1 MENDLPI
8 IMEKE
13 WSIPPSLIKV
23 SALKR
28 LVSMLKSTNQ
38 INETNSYYVRDFHTR
53 KIIVDS
59 DISTILCG
67 YSKNLLDKEGF
78 DFYKRIL
85 SEKEL
90 AWIADV
96 YAGSYRV
103 FYSYPPSK
111 RSFLISNYEVE
122 VITESQERLI
132 VQHKS
137 TPYLLCDNGNLWLSL
152 CCVSISS
159 QKQSGTATITNT
171 ETGELYEFKGD
182 KFVQSEKLA
191 ITQEETIFL
200 RWLCDGL
207 STERI
212 LALWN
217 ISDRSLSRK
226 RVQLFEKLDAKT
238 VGQAVHKAHLLGII

>member
-1 MENDLPI
+1 MENYLPSI
-8 IMEKE
+8 TEKE
-13 WSIPPSLIKV
+13 WAIPPSLVKDT
-23 SALKR
+23 ALKR
-28 LVSMLKSTNQ
+28 LVSMLKSINQ
-38 INETNSYYVRDFHTR
+38 INETNSYYIRDFRSR
-53 KIIVDS
+53 KIIADS
-59 DISTILCG
+59 DISAILCG

-78 DFYKRIL
+78 DFYRRIL
-85 SEKEL
+85 AEKEL

-96 YAGSYRV
+96 YVDSYRI
-103 FYSYPPSK
+103 FYSYPQAK
-111 RSFLISNYEVE
+111 RCSLISNYEVE
-122 VITESQERLI
+122 VKTADQESLI
-132 VQHKS
+132 LQHKS

-152 CCVSISS
+152 CCVSISN

-171 ETGELYEFKGD
+171 KTGEHYEFKND
-182 KFVQSEKLA
+182 KFVLSEKLA
-191 ITQEETIFL
+191 ITQEETILL